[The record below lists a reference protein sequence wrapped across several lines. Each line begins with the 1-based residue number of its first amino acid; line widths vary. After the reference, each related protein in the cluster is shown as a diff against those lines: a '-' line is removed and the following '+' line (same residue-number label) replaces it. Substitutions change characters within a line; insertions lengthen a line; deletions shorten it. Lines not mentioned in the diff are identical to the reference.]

1 MLAGYVPAYGP
12 PNKADIARRC
22 NQMASIDLVTVGN
35 AASTLV
41 VVSVPALPGT
51 FCGGR
56 PRGPGGGPG
65 GSGGGPIMVRGGVG
79 PPRGWGPPHPVD
91 FEGLGGVGR
100 PAARSSDTLS
110 TP

>member
-51 FCGGR
+51 FCGGK

-65 GSGGGPIMVRGGVG
+65 GSGGGLILVRGGVG
-79 PPRGWGPPHPVD
+79 PSGGWGPRDPLN
-91 FEGLGGVGR
+91 FEGFGAGGG
-100 PAARSSDTLS
+100 PAAALSDTL
-110 TP
+110 